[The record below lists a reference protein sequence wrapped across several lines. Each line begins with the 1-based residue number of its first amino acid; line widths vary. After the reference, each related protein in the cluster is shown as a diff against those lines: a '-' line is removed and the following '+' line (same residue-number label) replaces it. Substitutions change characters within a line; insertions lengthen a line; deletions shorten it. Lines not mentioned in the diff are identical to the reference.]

1 MTIRTALLPHKHIR
15 FCDSLVALAG
25 HLRSYLHE
33 ARTVDELWAT
43 MDRDSK
49 KWLGNPSFTSMVLA
63 LDVLFAIGQIETVA
77 DGRVRLVTP

>member
-25 HLRSYLHE
+25 HLRGYLQE
-33 ARTVDELWAT
+33 PRTVDELWAT
-43 MDRDSK
+43 LDRDAK
-49 KWLGNPSFTSMVLA
+49 KWLGNPSFTTMVLA
-63 LDVLFAIGQIETVA
+63 LDVLFAIGQIETVT